1 MQIEFATPAVRR
13 INLDNPV
20 SNCMKKENPML
31 RIYLPK
37 IQLDIFSTWR
47 LLSPLWKHLVPPWKE
62 ATYWAWRG
70 VLPRVWLLFPG
81 LQDVLPEFLRGRFVE
96 AALSYVACNSEGE
109 LLCRN
114 NDCWCQCSPRFPE
127 CNCPFADIKVME
139 ENLEKSKVTWNNFNQ
154 EFMESG
160 MGSLSWLSPL

>member
-1 MQIEFATPAVRR
+1 MLNELVKKKLI
-13 INLDNPV
+13 LK
-20 SNCMKKENPML
+20 MKKS
-31 RIYLPK
+31 IK
-37 IQLDIFSTWR
+37 KV
-47 LLSPLWKHLVPPWKE
+47 LLF
-62 ATYWAWRG
+62 
-70 VLPRVWLLFPG
+70 FPG

-114 NDCWCQCSPRFPE
+114 NDCWCRCSPRFPE

-139 ENLEKSKVTWNNFNQ
+139 ENLEKSKDTWNTFNQ

-160 MGSLSWLSPL
+160 MGCNNWYGCNEVDKLVWF

>member
-1 MQIEFATPAVRR
+1 MF
-13 INLDNPV
+13 L
-20 SNCMKKENPML
+20 
-31 RIYLPK
+31 
-37 IQLDIFSTWR
+37 F
-47 LLSPLWKHLVPPWKE
+47 
-62 ATYWAWRG
+62 
-70 VLPRVWLLFPG
+70 FPG

-114 NDCWCQCSPRFPE
+114 NDCWCRCSPRFPE

-139 ENLEKSKVTWNNFNQ
+139 ENLEKSKDAWNSFNQ

-160 MGSLSWLSPL
+160 MSCNNLHGCNEVEKRLMMGFGCSVDVSVMRFVHSDLGPELHLAFNPFAV